1 MSNGRSVEF
10 ISGAFLL
17 KSATNGAWL
26 KAESAADADADAMS
40 GLAGSTGSSGLSV
53 GLPSIGS
60 IGCKLNPTRSWLGR
74 LIWF

>member
-1 MSNGRSVEF
+1 MSSGISVEF
-10 ISGAFLL
+10 MRGAFLL

-26 KAESAADADADAMS
+26 KAESAEKLS
-40 GLAGSTGSSGLSV
+40 GLAGSTGSTGSAGLSV

-60 IGCKLNPTRSWLGR
+60 IGCKLSPKRSWLGR